1 MPQSVKRG
9 QFVNAA
15 LFESCPEDLLERA
28 LGHRLSGERKVDLG
42 TSWSR
47 EDEERVAM
55 GDPILAQ
62 QLESPRREGDVAI
75 FTTFPKADVNHLP
88 RAIDIGNLKM
98 GSLLQPQ
105 TTGVDRREAGPIA
118 LQPDEAKNLK
128 NLIGTE
134 DDRELLLAGR
144 TNQIES
150 GDVSVENLLEEELDA
165 TQGNGRGRAGEFLDI
180 LEKEK
185 ILSELFLR
193 DQIWGFVKVLREL
206 THGPDVSLLRPF
218 RKASELKRLDHS
230 LS

>member
-1 MPQSVKRG
+1 
-9 QFVNAA
+9 
-15 LFESCPEDLLERA
+15 
-28 LGHRLSGERKVDLG
+28 
-42 TSWSR
+42 
-47 EDEERVAM
+47 
-55 GDPILAQ
+55 
-62 QLESPRREGDVAI
+62 
-75 FTTFPKADVNHLP
+75 VNHLP

-105 TTGVDRREAGPIA
+105 TTGVDRRETGPIA
-118 LQPDEAKNLK
+118 LQPDEAKNLT

-134 DDRELLLAGR
+134 DDREFLLAGR
-144 TNQIES
+144 TNQVES
-150 GDVSVENLLEEELDA
+150 GDVSFENLLEEELDA
-165 TQGNGRGRAGEFLDI
+165 TQGNGGGRAGEFLDI

-206 THGPDVSLLRPF
+206 THGPDVSLLRTF